1 MCRISKISEDWIVKG
16 FHLHVYNIEVVMRQD
31 HLGGIVFKKW
41 FRSVSNEAARPAIDR
56 ARELLQDVYWRRL
69 FHREASRARE
79 YVGRTSTRLEDL
91 AIGRA
96 AEFTFL
102 MAALRKMGIT

>member
-16 FHLHVYNIEVVMRQD
+16 FHIHVYDVELVMRPD
-31 HLGGIVFKKW
+31 HQGGIVFKKW
-41 FRSVSNEAARPAIDR
+41 FRSVSNEAARPAIER
-56 ARELLQDVYWRRL
+56 ARELLQDEHWRRL
-69 FHREASRARE
+69 FYREAMRARE
-79 YVGRTSTRLEDL
+79 YVRRTSTRLQDL

-102 MAALRKMGIT
+102 MAALCKMGID